1 MPCRLKRITKWIIVV
16 GVRVEVGVVVGVE
29 AEMGLEVEKVEV
41 RSSGYRRAVV
51 LGRKAAESL
60 VIPPCS
66 PCLWKGKILRIAR
79 NLSLGSKTMQPF
91 MF

>member
-1 MPCRLKRITKWIIVV
+1 VV

-29 AEMGLEVEKVEV
+29 VEVGLEVEMGLEVEKVEV
-41 RSSGYRRAVV
+41 RSIGYRRAVV

-66 PCLWKGKILRIAR
+66 PCL
-79 NLSLGSKTMQPF
+79 S
-91 MF
+91 